1 MLSQQREKIDQLDK
15 QIVALLEER
24 MTVVTEVA
32 RIKAENRLAVLD
44 GQREAILLD
53 KVRHYVKEAKYE
65 ESIVEVYQAMLT
77 ISKNYQ
83 TKANGK

>member
-32 RIKAENRLAVLD
+32 RIKAENQLAVLD
-44 GQREAILLD
+44 GQREVVLLD
-53 KVRHYVKEAKYE
+53 KVRHYVKEAEYE
-65 ESIVEVYQAMLT
+65 ESIVEVYRAMLT

-83 TKANGK
+83 IKTNGK